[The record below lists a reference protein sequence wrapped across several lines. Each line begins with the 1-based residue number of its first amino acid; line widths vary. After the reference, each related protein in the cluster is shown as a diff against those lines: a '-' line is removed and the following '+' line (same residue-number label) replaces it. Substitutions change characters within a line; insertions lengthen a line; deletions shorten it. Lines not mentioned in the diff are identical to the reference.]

1 MVLFLLLFLGG
12 TIVNPCLGVYD
23 QNFDSSEKWIL
34 ESQLTGLFAQL
45 HAVADHLRIMHIIR
59 MLVLGGSTQCITI
72 YLEAALT
79 LGWLGSDHRY
89 GLSSVGCPEA
99 KEGLAGWRSVARKY
113 YNSNLQVSPQ

>member
-1 MVLFLLLFLGG
+1 
-12 TIVNPCLGVYD
+12 
-23 QNFDSSEKWIL
+23 
-34 ESQLTGLFAQL
+34 
-45 HAVADHLRIMHIIR
+45 MHIIR

-113 YNSNLQVSPQ
+113 YNSNLQDLPGIYLNTVVMRKLERILEYEQ